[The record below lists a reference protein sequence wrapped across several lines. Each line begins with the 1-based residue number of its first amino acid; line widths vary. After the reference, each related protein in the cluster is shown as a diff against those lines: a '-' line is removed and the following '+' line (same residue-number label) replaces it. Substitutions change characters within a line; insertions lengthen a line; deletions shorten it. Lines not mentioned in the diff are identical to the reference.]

1 MISKENAAQLHDDDP
16 VEALVR
22 DPFGFI
28 QERFRTAFTEEQAP
42 RDGDWGI
49 SEVTRR
55 LTAHAIKFNAL
66 PEINASGGIE
76 TIRENV
82 LVRFR
87 GLVQDMYE
95 PEYYVGAYKT
105 GGEDKGERGTWVTT
119 KFKESVDVSGEIRD
133 TLLFERR
140 VLYCVPVPGEQ
151 PWVGAQG
158 NNGDDSAAHLIDG
171 NSGKKR
177 VREMDSMETCDGGS
191 PTVPAE
197 VKAMLIR
204 PDIERMKKANAG
216 EHIAPDTPEQIG
228 DGEVQEESIEQLL
241 NFPLVPET
249 RSPCIVKV
257 YGEMDDNLKL
267 NDVVEFVGMLYYAPE
282 LGIEKRDQEMQHDDA
297 DAFATSSFSEEVSS
311 RNPVT
316 SLVPRFHALS
326 HRVVSQNTFVAST
339 PTERFE
345 DSLETV
351 RDISL
356 EQAQRA
362 RTKLLEMISGALGG
376 DSFAAE
382 LVLMT
387 LISRVHTRT
396 DLLTLGKFS
405 LNLSGCKMDSNE
417 ELAISGALSAVVGKI
432 CPSLAHLPLS
442 VPSLNARSWTP
453 KKDYVYNR
461 LRSGPLQLAA
471 STVLLLD
478 ETNLESGT
486 LTQIGFR
493 NVESLKSLSTL
504 QDLEYD
510 FQYHQM
516 RIPVDIPLIV
526 LSDTKSII
534 PVDVSIPLRRT
545 SAPVIVDVSD
555 DDLKLIRTFIVGARM
570 TAHKISDDAS
580 ADIEAE
586 IITARKN
593 DKCLTQDVLHL
604 MLTMARLHA
613 LSSGEK
619 EITKRRWIEMVE
631 MNRLIAERARVV

>member
-1 MISKENAAQLHDDDP
+1 MESKENAAQVHDDEP
-16 VEALVR
+16 VEALLR

-28 QERFRTAFTEEQAP
+28 QERFRTALTEERAP

-49 SEVTRR
+49 REVAHR
-55 LTAHAIKFNAL
+55 LTADAIKFNSL

-95 PEYYVGAYKT
+95 PEYYVGAYEMDEKN
-105 GGEDKGERGTWVTT
+105 KGAGGTWITT
-119 KFKESVDVSGEIRD
+119 KFKESIDVRGEIRD
-133 TLLFERR
+133 TVLFERR

-151 PWVGAQG
+151 PWVGAQV
-158 NNGDDSAAHLIDG
+158 NNRGDSAAHLISG
-171 NSGKKR
+171 NSGTKR
-177 VREMDSMETCDGGS
+177 VREMDSMETCEAS
-191 PTVPAE
+191 PPVPAE

-204 PDIERMKKANAG
+204 PDIERIKKANAG

-249 RSPCIVKV
+249 RSPCIVKL

-282 LGIEKRDQEMQHDDA
+282 LGIEKRDQEMQHDNA
-297 DAFATSSFSEEVSS
+297 DAFATSSFSEEASS

-326 HRVVSQNTFVAST
+326 YKVVSQNTFVDST
-339 PTERFE
+339 PTERFDDGFE
-345 DSLETV
+345 KV

-417 ELAISGALSAVVGKI
+417 QNTVSGALSAVIGKI

-471 STVLLLD
+471 STILLLD
-478 ETNLESGT
+478 ETMLEAGT
-486 LTQIGFR
+486 LTQIGIR

-534 PVDVSIPLRRT
+534 PVDVSITLRRT

-555 DDLKLIRTFIVGARM
+555 DDLKLIRSFVVGARM

-631 MNRLIAERARVV
+631 MNRLIAERARVM